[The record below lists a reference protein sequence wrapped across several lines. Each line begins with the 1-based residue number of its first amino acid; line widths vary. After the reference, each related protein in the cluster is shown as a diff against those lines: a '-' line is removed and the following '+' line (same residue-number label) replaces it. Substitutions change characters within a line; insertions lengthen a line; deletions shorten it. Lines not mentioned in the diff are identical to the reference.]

1 MKHLGLDRHIL
12 KLTFPIFIELV
23 LQLLVG
29 NADQIMVG
37 WVDPNGVGAIGN
49 ANQIS
54 SLLIIVF
61 SVICTASMIL
71 ISQYL
76 GAQNP
81 EKLSCIYSVSLLVN
95 ILFGLVISLVLLF
108 GSDKIF
114 TLMGVKPEFFDGA
127 CTYMRIVGGGMVLQA
142 VFLTFTAFFRSN
154 QMMLESMVVSVLMNL
169 LNLVGNGIL
178 INGAFGLPV
187 LGVAGA
193 AISSVLSRL
202 VGVVVIAALFFKKMG
217 PVLSWKALRPFPFA
231 DLKRLLAIG
240 IPSGGESLSYNLSQ
254 VVIQTICNSFAVY
267 MVNTRVYAN
276 MFANISYMFG
286 SALVQASSV
295 LVANLMGAGNVE
307 ETNRRVLSTTKTACL
322 VSGVL
327 SLLLWLLAVPLYSLF
342 TKDADILALAPWI
355 MLAEIPLEI
364 GRGVNMT
371 MGRCLQSCGD
381 IRFPVVICIVFSW
394 VVATLGGWLLGHVA
408 GLGLLGVWIAMAL
421 DEDVRAVLFL
431 IRWKRGAWRE
441 KRLI

>member
-1 MKHLGLDRHIL
+1 MKRLGLDRQIL
-12 KLTFPIFIELV
+12 KLTLPIFVELI
-23 LQLLVG
+23 LQMLVG

-49 ANQIS
+49 ANQITN
-54 SLLIIVF
+54 LLIIVF

-71 ISQYL
+71 IAQYL
-76 GAQNP
+76 GAGDTK
-81 EKLSCIYSVSLLVN
+81 KLRQIYSVSLLVN
-95 ILFGLVISLVLLF
+95 LVFGLVISLLLLTC
-108 GSDKIF
+108 SDKIF

-154 QMMLESMVVSVLMNL
+154 QMMVESMVVSVTMNL
-169 LNLVGNGIL
+169 LNLVGNAIL
-178 INGAFGLPV
+178 INGAFGLPP

-202 VGVVVIAALFFKKMG
+202 VGVVLIAILFFRKLG
-217 PVLSWKALRPFPFA
+217 PVISLRALRPFPFA

-240 IPSGGESLSYNLSQ
+240 IPTGGESLSYNLSQ
-254 VVIQTICNSFAVY
+254 VVIQAICNSFAVY

-276 MFANISYMFG
+276 LFANLSYMFG
-286 SALVQASSV
+286 SALVQASQV
-295 LVANLMGAGNVE
+295 LVASLMGAGNIE
-307 ETNRRVLSTTKTACL
+307 ETDRRVKSTMRTACL

-327 SLLLWLLAVPLYSLF
+327 STLLWLLSVPLYSLF
-342 TKDADILALAPWI
+342 TQDADILALAPLI

-371 MGRCLQSCGD
+371 MGHCLQSCGD
-381 IRFPVVICIVFSW
+381 IRFPVGICILFSW
-394 VVATLGGWLLGHVA
+394 CVATLGSFLLGHIF

-431 IRWKRGAWRE
+431 FRWKQGKWKE

>member
-1 MKHLGLDRHIL
+1 MKRLGLDRHIL
-12 KLTFPIFIELV
+12 KLTLPIFIELI
-23 LQLLVG
+23 LQMLVG

-37 WVDPNGVGAIGN
+37 WQDPNGVGAIGN
-49 ANQIS
+49 ANQIT

-61 SVICTASMIL
+61 SVVCTASMIL
-71 ISQYL
+71 IAQYL
-76 GAQNP
+76 GAGDTK
-81 EKLSCIYSVSLLVN
+81 KLSQIYSVSLLVN
-95 ILFGLVISLVLLF
+95 LVFGLVISLLLLTC
-108 GSDKIF
+108 SDKIF
-114 TLMGVKPEFFDGA
+114 TLMGVKEEFFDEA

-154 QMMLESMVVSVLMNL
+154 QMMLESMLVSVVMNL
-169 LNLVGNGIL
+169 LNLVGNAIL

-193 AISSVLSRL
+193 AISSVTSRF
-202 VGVVVIAALFFKKMG
+202 VGVVLIAFLFFRKLG
-217 PVLSWKALRPFPFA
+217 PVISLKALRPFPVQ

-240 IPSGGESLSYNLSQ
+240 VPSGGESLSYNLSQ
-254 VVIQTICNSFAVY
+254 VVIQTVCNSFAVY

-276 MFANISYMFG
+276 MFANLSYMFG
-286 SALVQASSV
+286 SALVQASQV
-295 LVANLMGAGNVE
+295 LVANLMGAGNIE
-307 ETNRRVLSTTKTACL
+307 ETDRRVKSTMTTACL

-327 SLLLWLLAVPLYSLF
+327 SALLWLLAVPLYSLF
-342 TKDADILALAPWI
+342 TQDPDILALAPLI
-355 MLAEIPLEI
+355 MLVEIPLEI

-371 MGRCLQSCGD
+371 MGHCLQSCGD
-381 IRFPVVICIVFSW
+381 IRFPVTICIIFSW
-394 VVATLGGWLLGHVA
+394 CVATLGSFLLGHVA

-431 IRWKRGAWRE
+431 LRWKQGSWRD